1 MKKIFLTTIAAAA
14 LTISS
19 CDSYM
24 DINVDPTTPSAD
36 GLTTSLMLPTVE
48 MNLAASYGNYM
59 RIAGGYYAQQYAQQF
74 GTTNYL
80 DYSRF
85 TMSAT
90 RSSSLAYTQIYLR
103 VISNANGV
111 IEKAKLAGENGTILA
126 ATTLKAFAYATLVDN
141 YGETPYSEALQAS
154 ITQPKFDNG
163 REVYDGIL
171 AELDEAL
178 KNASA
183 GDAVATNFLFP
194 GSTAGNWIR
203 FAKALKLKLLTRIS
217 NVDDSVLPQI
227 KAIIDEN
234 DLPALDVAWAGC
246 WSSTAGS
253 ESPFYA
259 EEFATNWGS
268 TQTNVVANLALVN
281 TMQQA
286 DYTDPRLAVYFNV
299 NDEGVYA
306 GSISGSNLTGS
317 SYTDKS
323 FSRPVASYDM
333 PVYLITVSEV
343 NFFKAEYYAR
353 TNNAT
358 KAAEAYADAVAAS
371 FATAGVGGADA
382 YVAKFPYNQSEWKKS
397 IGIAKWVALS
407 GVNNHESWCELRRLR
422 YPEFKTSVTAAT
434 FYTGGEVDGSAY
446 EPGTLY
452 TPLQVD
458 NLVGLNQLLERWPY
472 AEAATSA
479 NTNAPAQDNSLY
491 TTPVFWAK

>member
-14 LTISS
+14 LSLTS

-48 MNLAASYGNYM
+48 MNLAASYGNFM
-59 RIAGGYYAQQYAQQF
+59 RITGGYYSQQYAQQF
-74 GTTNYL
+74 GTSNYL

-111 IEKAKLAGENGTILA
+111 IEKAKAAGENGTILA

-141 YGETPYSEALQAS
+141 YGETPYSEALQTS
-154 ITQPKFDNG
+154 ITQPKFDEG
-163 REVYDGIL
+163 REVYNGIL

-178 KNASA
+178 ANANAS
-183 GDAVATNFLFP
+183 DAVATNFLFP
-194 GSTAGNWIR
+194 NSNAANWIK
-203 FAKALKLKLLTRIS
+203 FANALKLKLLTRIS
-217 NVDDSVLPQI
+217 NVDESVLPQI
-227 KAIIDEN
+227 KAIIDSNE
-234 DLPALDVAWAGC
+234 LPASDIAWTGC

-286 DYTDPRLAVYFNV
+286 DYTDPRLAAFFNV

-333 PVYLITVSEV
+333 PVYLITVSEI
-343 NFFKAEYYAR
+343 NFFIAEYYAR
-353 TNNAT
+353 SNDAANAS
-358 KAAEAYADAVAAS
+358 KAYAAAVSAS
-371 FATAGVGGADA
+371 FASAGVSGVDA
-382 YVAKFPYNQSEWKKS
+382 YLAKFPYNQAEWKKS

-422 YPEFKTSVTAAT
+422 YPAFDSNVTATT
-434 FYTGGEVDGSAY
+434 FFNGGSVDGSAY
-446 EPGTLY
+446 VPGTLY

-458 NLVGLNQLLERWPY
+458 NLVGLNKVLERWPY

-479 NTNAPAQDNSLY
+479 NTNAPKQDNTLY
-491 TTPVFWAK
+491 TKPVFWAK

>member
-14 LTISS
+14 LSLTS

-48 MNLAASYGNYM
+48 MNLAASYGNFM
-59 RIAGGYYAQQYAQQF
+59 RITGGYYSQQYAQQF
-74 GTTNYL
+74 GTSNYL

-111 IEKAKLAGENGTILA
+111 IEKAKAAGENGTILA

-141 YGETPYSEALQAS
+141 YGETPYSEALQSS
-154 ITQPKFDNG
+154 ITQPKFDEG

-171 AELDEAL
+171 AELDDAL
-178 KNASA
+178 KNANA
-183 GDAVATNFLFP
+183 NDVIATNFLFP
-194 GSTAGNWIR
+194 NSNATNWIR

-227 KAIIDEN
+227 KAIIDSN
-234 DLPALDVAWAGC
+234 DLPTTDVAWAGC
-246 WSSTAGS
+246 WSNTAGS

-281 TMQQA
+281 TMQQP
-286 DYTDPRLAVYFNV
+286 DYTDPRLAAFFNV

-306 GSISGSNLTGS
+306 GSVSGTNLTGS

-323 FSRPVASYDM
+323 FSRPVASYNM
-333 PVYLITVSEV
+333 PVYLITVSEI
-343 NFFKAEYYAR
+343 NFFIAEYYAR
-353 TNNAT
+353 TNNAAN
-358 KAAEAYADAVAAS
+358 AAKAYADAISAS
-371 FATAGVGGADA
+371 FASAGVSGVDA
-382 YVAKFPYNQSEWKKS
+382 YLTKFPYNQSEWKKS

-407 GVNNHESWCELRRLR
+407 GVNNHEAWCELRRLH
-422 YPEFKTSVTAAT
+422 YPAFDTNVTAAT
-434 FYTGGEVDGSAY
+434 FFNGGTVDGSAY
-446 EPGTLY
+446 VPGTLY
-452 TPLQVD
+452 TPMQVD
-458 NLVGLNQLLERWPY
+458 NLVGLNQTLERWPY

-479 NTNAPAQDNSLY
+479 NSNAPKQDNTIY
-491 TTPVFWAK
+491 KKPVFWAK